1 MKAKIFLGL
10 VCAALL
16 AIGWG
21 ACAPEKPTP
30 RPDQAQ
36 VQNFLPGDDAKVF
49 PVAPPTEAR
58 PAKPAAPEVP
68 VLRAQVADTTAS
80 DGTGDGG
87 GFLAWAKAH
96 WAVLAGALFAIAEA
110 IVRVTPTERDN
121 SIVNWLK
128 KLLDGWLP
136 NNSATGGQHA

>member
-1 MKAKIFLGL
+1 MKAKFFIGII
-10 VCAALL
+10 CASLL

-30 RPDQAQ
+30 RPDQVEAVPQSGERIAPAAEAQ
-36 VQNFLPGDDAKVF
+36 A
-49 PVAPPTEAR
+49 
-58 PAKPAAPEVP
+58 AKPAAAPEVP
-68 VLRAQVADTTAS
+68 VLRAQVPDSTLT
-80 DGTGDGG
+80 DGNGDGG
-87 GFLAWAKAH
+87 GFWAWAKAH
-96 WAVLAGALFAIAEA
+96 WGVLLGAVFAIAEA

-136 NNSATGGQHA
+136 NNSANGGQHD